1 MDEYIICNGNKSDF
15 SIKFN
20 WGTEQGKYME
30 GNKIQ
35 SDFQSNWRGWGHIHT
50 HNADRWQKPLV
61 IAFSFLINRNYFCPL
76 ILRVSQY
83 SVIELNL

>member
-1 MDEYIICNGNKSDF
+1 MGNKTMDEYIICNGNKSDF

-50 HNADRWQKPLV
+50 HTTLTDGKNPW
-61 IAFSFLINRNYFCPL
+61 
-76 ILRVSQY
+76 
-83 SVIELNL
+83 